1 MLRLPKSLEMAG
13 KSDMS
18 FTKSVLFIMILSF
31 SFNSLEGQ
39 QTPDYPISY
48 RIFNPQIFNPAI
60 VGSKDYFA
68 VDLIAG
74 KYGETNSQLLSGNLR
89 LAKPQVNYFSSSAAP
104 EFTNI
109 GVGGFLFDDY
119 SGLSRNIGIGASASY
134 HLQIDKNALSFL
146 SFGVTAKAIYNKYSG
161 DPDLGESSQSTFYP
175 NFDAGIYYY
184 SPNFYA
190 GLSATNLLGKPKD
203 SDTLDTYSIAA
214 SRQIFFIIGYKLV
227 LVKSLDLVLE
237 PSVIVNTDDSFSGKV
252 TDMIQPALKLYAGN
266 FCIGTYFNDFK
277 KTSVFFEYKYKAFY
291 VGTYFELQNGSPFYK
306 TPLRA
311 ELMLG
316 INISA
321 IKTGIS
327 RQNHW

>member
-1 MLRLPKSLEMAG
+1 MSG
-13 KSDMS
+13 KSDIPCL
-18 FTKSVLFIMILSF
+18 KIILFITILSF
-31 SFNSLEGQ
+31 SFNSIEGQ

-68 VDLIAG
+68 IDFIAG
-74 KYGETNSQLLSGNLR
+74 KYGESNSQLLSGNLR
-89 LAKPQVNYFSSSAAP
+89 LAKPQLDYFSSSAAP

-119 SGLSRNIGIGASASY
+119 SGLSRNIGIGGSASY
-134 HLQIDKNALSFL
+134 HLQIDKDALSFL
-146 SFGVTAKAIYNKYSG
+146 SFGVTAKAIFNKYSG
-161 DPDLGESSQSTFYP
+161 NPDLGESAQSAFFP
-175 NFDAGIYYY
+175 NFDAGVYYY
-184 SPNFYA
+184 SPSLYA

-203 SDTLDTYSIAA
+203 SDTLDSYSIAA
-214 SRQIFFIIGYKLV
+214 SRQIFLNVGYKFV
-227 LVKSLDLVLE
+227 LIKSLDLILE
-237 PSVIVNTDDSFSGKV
+237 PSLIINSDDSFSGKV
-252 TDMIQPALKLYAGN
+252 IDMIQPALKLYAGN
-266 FCIGTYFNDFK
+266 FCLGTYFNDFN

-321 IKTGIS
+321 IKSGIS